1 MSLFK
6 ITKSQIEAYV
16 NNGLT
21 VKAMAEDI
29 TAKSGTKCS
38 PAVVRNACKTYGV
51 DLRRKKRSLG
61 FVFDDLELSNGTGS
75 IVIVTEPGYVHSGF
89 VPQVVEEAVVTL

>member
-61 FVFDDLELSNGTGS
+61 FVFDDLSLGNVSVVEENPHYT
-75 IVIVTEPGYVHSGF
+75 VTAIMAPVL
-89 VPQVVEEAVVTL
+89 EEAVVTL